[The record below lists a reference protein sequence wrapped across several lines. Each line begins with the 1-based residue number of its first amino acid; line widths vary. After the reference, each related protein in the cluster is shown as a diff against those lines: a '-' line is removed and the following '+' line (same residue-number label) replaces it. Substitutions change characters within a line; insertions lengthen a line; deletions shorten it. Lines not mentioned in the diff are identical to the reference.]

1 MSGYL
6 ETSMIKAL
14 IFDMDGLMI
23 DSERLYFQTEKE
35 IAAQFGKKTKEETF
49 GKMMG
54 RNPLESMNIFKE
66 DLDIPL
72 PAEELLEMRTTIM
85 REKLK
90 SDLVPMP
97 GLMKIIDSFSNKL
110 KMAITTGAQKEF
122 LDIVVDILGLRDK
135 FQVLQPSDEIV
146 KGKPHPEI
154 YLVTCT
160 KLQLKPGECVV
171 LEDSFNGVL
180 AAKKA
185 GCYVIAVPSEYTK
198 EHDFTPADFIAKNLF
213 VAEKHI
219 NDLLGTP

>member
-1 MSGYL
+1 
-6 ETSMIKAL
+6 MIKAL

-23 DSERLYFQTEKE
+23 DSEKLYFQTEKE
-35 IAAQFGKKTKEETF
+35 IAAQFEKKVKEEILW
-49 GKMMG
+49 KMMG

-90 SDLVPMP
+90 TDLVPMP
-97 GLMKIIDSFSNKL
+97 GLMKIIESFSNKL

-146 KGKPHPEI
+146 KGKPHPEL

-171 LEDSFNGVL
+171 LEDSFNGVA

-198 EHDFTPADFIAKNLF
+198 KHDFTPADFIAKNLF

-219 NDLLGTP
+219 IDLLGIP

>member
-1 MSGYL
+1 
-6 ETSMIKAL
+6 MIKAL

-35 IAAQFGKKTKEETF
+35 IAAQFGKKAKEETF

-90 SDLVPMP
+90 TDLVPMP
-97 GLMKIIDSFSNKL
+97 GLMKIIESFSNKL